1 MLKSD
6 FALNFCVKCVFFYS
20 VRRLFFFDLIVLC
33 WYFVI
38 IYISNNTWNDSN
50 KYHSIW
56 YTLCI
61 LTFIPERNLY
71 YINITNTNT
80 FNLIHY
86 LPIDISDFILK
97 SKLLYVFIG
106 VISLKCGQM
115 GPLPCKDHWNKNI
128 DIKFSVTL
136 FWNNLHQVLSKSKD
150 LKAKQFKV
158 LEAIKPKGLN
168 RIAKIG

>member
-1 MLKSD
+1 M
-6 FALNFCVKCVFFYS
+6 
-20 VRRLFFFDLIVLC
+20 
-33 WYFVI
+33 
-38 IYISNNTWNDSN
+38 
-50 KYHSIW
+50 
-56 YTLCI
+56 
-61 LTFIPERNLY
+61 
-71 YINITNTNT
+71 TNTNT

-115 GPLPCKDHWNKNI
+115 GLLPCKDHLNKNT

-158 LEAIKPKGLN
+158 LEAIKPKEP
-168 RIAKIG
+168 KQDS